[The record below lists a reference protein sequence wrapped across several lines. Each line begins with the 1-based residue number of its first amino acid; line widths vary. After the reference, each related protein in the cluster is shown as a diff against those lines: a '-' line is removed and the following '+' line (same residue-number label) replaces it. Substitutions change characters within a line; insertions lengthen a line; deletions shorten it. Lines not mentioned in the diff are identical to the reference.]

1 MTAVVDIRDE
11 NYETT
16 FIKEIYGDSNA
27 LSGKTDA
34 SVGTMIHFHSSENNS
49 GIPLIVLC

>member
-1 MTAVVDIRDE
+1 MRAVVNIRDE

-27 LSGKTDA
+27 LTGK
-34 SVGTMIHFHSSENNS
+34 IFHDPNLVDHD
-49 GIPLIVLC
+49 G